1 MINPAKISST
11 KPFSYHK
18 LSARAYR
25 PGATDNSYL
34 MVDEDVYEISKD
46 LDQLIDRLPL
56 SYKSMKRQANDGD
69 YQEDLDSC
77 IHYLREIG
85 AIEVL
90 PFFSFWRIKL
100 TQFWRRCGGCLG
112 IKFRKMLGVYPL
124 VIRCVIIKEKLS
136 RRASSSKYLRH
147 QAAKRILLIIQGGI
161 GDMILSTPM
170 LCLLRRV
177 YRGAVIDVI
186 TKAKY
191 AGFFEGC
198 PLVNQVIKWPGNS
211 AVFGILGPPCQLLES
226 IYRKYD
232 ITISCVEHF
241 GGAYRWFTGKAIS
254 YLSEAPVRIGT
265 LDGITR
271 KYPRIARRFLTQ
283 GVEQRREHEARRM
296 LKLLGPLGINN
307 TREPARIWISR
318 RDQRELDK
326 IYPLKNASRT
336 RKNLV
341 GVSPFT
347 VLPRQWP
354 YERWSGLIDY
364 LIEEEKATVVMRN

>member
-1 MINPAKISST
+1 
-11 KPFSYHK
+11 
-18 LSARAYR
+18 
-25 PGATDNSYL
+25 
-34 MVDEDVYEISKD
+34 
-46 LDQLIDRLPL
+46 
-56 SYKSMKRQANDGD
+56 
-69 YQEDLDSC
+69 
-77 IHYLREIG
+77 
-85 AIEVL
+85 
-90 PFFSFWRIKL
+90 
-100 TQFWRRCGGCLG
+100 
-112 IKFRKMLGVYPL
+112 
-124 VIRCVIIKEKLS
+124 
-136 RRASSSKYLRH
+136 
-147 QAAKRILLIIQGGI
+147 
-161 GDMILSTPM
+161 MILSTPM

-364 LIEEEKATVVMRN
+364 LIEEEKATVVMLGARQNCDDAVFLVHMCKNKDKIVSLVGKTTLGSLGAVINLLSLLITHDSGPAHFAAALQVPEIVLFAWANPGRCGPWQNKASLVIRNPSLRIADIALAEVCQAARQMLEKGNKRPNLSH